1 MSLKQCDVVQGHR
14 VVKLLKGLNTE
25 RGIQPCFLCS
35 KSLTFFWE
43 RLRERLRKFNL
54 FKSLIIRAEQVY
66 FALSEHYRQVR
77 SILAVLFRIETFL
90 TCDG

>member
-43 RLRERLRKFNL
+43 RLRKFNL

-66 FALSEHYRQVR
+66 FAPSEHYRQVR

-90 TCDG
+90 TRDG

>member
-1 MSLKQCDVVQGHR
+1 MALFRGIR
-14 VVKLLKGLNTE
+14 FFKLLKGLNTE
-25 RGIQPCFLCS
+25 RGIQPCFFVLK
-35 KSLTFFWE
+35 KSDLFLGTAAEIGNGCGNFY
-43 RLRERLRKFNL
+43 L

-66 FALSEHYRQVR
+66 FAPSEHYRQVR